1 MECRNS
7 ELSSAAK
14 LSRVSWPHI
23 HHIRDIFV
31 TNVYNIVT
39 LCSKHLFFNPKMF
52 GFNARCPLKGHVCK
66 DDAIADHADATNA
79 DTEQEEDTTPGES

>member
-1 MECRNS
+1 
-7 ELSSAAK
+7 
-14 LSRVSWPHI
+14 
-23 HHIRDIFV
+23 
-31 TNVYNIVT
+31 
-39 LCSKHLFFNPKMF
+39 MF